1 MRTVEFKLD
10 ENEFKNITNEAK
22 HLGVPR
28 SELIRSRVVNTPR
41 QVPGAPTLSGY
52 MDIVNSVRQRMG
64 NAIAPSQVEQCVAIT
79 LRCLH
84 G

>member
-10 ENEFKNITNEAK
+10 ENEFKNITSEAK

-41 QVPGAPTLSGY
+41 QAPGAPNLSRY
-52 MDIVNSVRQRMG
+52 MQITNEVRQRMG

>member
-28 SELIRSRVVNTPR
+28 SELIRSRVVNTYR
-41 QVPGAPTLSGY
+41 QSPGAPNVSTY
-52 MDIVNSVRQRMG
+52 MQIINQVRQRMG

>member
-10 ENEFKNITNEAK
+10 ENEFKNITDEAK
-22 HLGVPR
+22 NLGVPR

-41 QVPGAPTLSGY
+41 QAPGAPSLSRY
-52 MDIVNSVRQRMG
+52 MQITNEVRQRMG

>member
-41 QVPGAPTLSGY
+41 QAAGAPNVAPYLQIT
-52 MDIVNSVRQRMG
+52 NEVRQRMG